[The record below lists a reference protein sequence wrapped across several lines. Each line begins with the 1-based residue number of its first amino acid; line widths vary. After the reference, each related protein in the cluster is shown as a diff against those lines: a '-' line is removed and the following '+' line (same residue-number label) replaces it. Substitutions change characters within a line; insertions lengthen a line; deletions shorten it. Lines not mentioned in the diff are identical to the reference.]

1 MNKLIETMT
10 PDEKANLLVAVSKAL
25 EANKLIGTYNT
36 IEQQG
41 TRVIHEILKSIN

>member
-25 EANKLIGTYNT
+25 EANKIIGTYT
-36 IEQQG
+36 SVKEQG
-41 TRVIHEILKSIN
+41 IRVIHEILKSIN